1 MSERGSAKQMK
12 NACVVLNNGRNDFSP
27 SDILSVTERFRSGG
41 YAFVETRV
49 LVCAEDKKIKNA
61 LCGLKEEYENFLV
74 LTNAEQYAAVENILS
89 GLFQQQ
95 TFQTATGTGIFGDGQ
110 KTLFLLSKTHSDGTS
125 KYVQETCLPFL
136 DRKYGVRRDKLVI
149 RAVGANETRV
159 ESLIARAEE
168 IAQGKINCFHT
179 RKFDEDVVEIV
190 YGENVSKML
199 ADDVLRIFAEG
210 LSDTVYALD
219 DTPLAKQLVQ
229 LLKIRGRKI
238 SVAESFTGGGI
249 AKRIVSVSGA
259 SEVYFEGLNTYDEV
273 SKIKR
278 LGVSEYTLKT
288 VGAVSDQT
296 AYEMAAGLIATGD
309 CDVSIATT
317 GLAGPNTDRSMLPV
331 GLCYIAVGTKERV
344 FVYRYKF
351 DGDRETITETAIN
364 YALFLAYKQLKN
376 M

>member
-1 MSERGSAKQMK
+1 MK